1 MYNDQTESCD
11 LYVVLSITN
20 ENLGEKAWSL
30 AIVANQLLAS
40 ETRDI
45 CGWGELMR
53 AVEVM
58 CTTGLYLLL
67 ARRSD
72 LQKWQSV
79 VLISK
84 YTYTIITPH

>member
-40 ETRDI
+40 EHEI
-45 CGWGELMR
+45 SVGGGELMR
-53 AVEVM
+53 AVEAM
-58 CTTGLYLLL
+58 CTTGLHLLL

-72 LQKWQSV
+72 LQKW
-79 VLISK
+79 
-84 YTYTIITPH
+84 